1 MAIELENAE
10 RLASELSAVKT
21 YGHFINGHWVDGH
34 SG

>member
-1 MAIELENAE
+1 MAIELEKAK

-21 YGHFINGHWVDGH
+21 YGHFINGHWVDSR